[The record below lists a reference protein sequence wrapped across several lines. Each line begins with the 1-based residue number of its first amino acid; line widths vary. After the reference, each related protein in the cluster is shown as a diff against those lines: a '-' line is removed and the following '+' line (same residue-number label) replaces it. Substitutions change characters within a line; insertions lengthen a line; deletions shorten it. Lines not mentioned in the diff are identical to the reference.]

1 MNPRPDTRSAVP
13 RRLSWR
19 AGLVLFFLASFLVSP
34 RAQTSQNGS
43 PVVLDRVIAVVND
56 RPILASELNEE
67 MRVSILEPAIGERG
81 KETPQDALQRLIAR
95 TLIRQQIREEE
106 ERSLVPPEEEVSAR
120 MAELRKRLPVCA
132 HANCASDAGWN
143 TFLAAHGLTEQRV
156 ETYLRSRIEILKF
169 IEIRFRQ
176 GIRIS
181 PEQVEAYYRNT
192 LLPQYPPGEPV
203 PALNQVSA
211 RIEEVLLQ
219 EQVSGLFNDW
229 LDNLRKQGDIEVL
242 DPSLQTAEPEQ
253 ANPVQADPNK
263 GGPGVR

>member
-1 MNPRPDTRSAVP
+1 MNPLPDTTSAVP

-19 AGLVLFFLASFLVSP
+19 TGLVLFFLAGFLVSP

-81 KETPQDALQRLIAR
+81 KESPQDALQRLIAR

-106 ERSLVPPEEEVSAR
+106 ERSLVPPEEEVSTR
-120 MAELRKRLPVCA
+120 MTGLRKGLPVCV
-132 HANCASDAGWN
+132 HANCASDDGWN
-143 TFLAAHGLTEQRV
+143 AFLAAHGLTEQRV
-156 ETYLRSRIEILKF
+156 KTYLRSRIEILKF

-192 LLPQYPPGEPV
+192 LVPQYPPGEPV
-203 PALNQVSA
+203 PALSQVSA

-242 DPSLQTAEPEQ
+242 DPALEAAEPDQTIPVQ
-253 ANPVQADPNK
+253 ANPDK
-263 GGPGVR
+263 GGPGIR

>member
-1 MNPRPDTRSAVP
+1 MNPGTDTRSALVRLLS
-13 RRLSWR
+13 RRT
-19 AGLVLFFLASFLVSP
+19 GLVLFFSAGLLVSP
-34 RAQTSQNGS
+34 RAQASQDAS

-56 RPILASELNEE
+56 RPILASDLNDE
-67 MRVSILEPAIGERG
+67 MRVSILEPTIGESET
-81 KETPQDALQRLIAR
+81 ETPKDALQRLIAR

-106 ERSLVPPEEEVSAR
+106 ERSLVPPEEEVSTR
-120 MAELRKRLPVCA
+120 LAELRKGLPVCVR
-132 HANCASDAGWN
+132 ANCASDAGWKI
-143 TFLAAHGLTEQRV
+143 FLAAHGLTERRV

-176 GIRIS
+176 GIHIS
-181 PEQVEAYYRNT
+181 PEQVEAYYRST

-219 EQVSGLFNDW
+219 QQVSGLFNDW

-242 DPSLQTAEPEQ
+242 DPTLEATEPDQ
-253 ANPVQADPNK
+253 PIPVQANSDK

>member
-1 MNPRPDTRSAVP
+1 M
-13 RRLSWR
+13 
-19 AGLVLFFLASFLVSP
+19 
-34 RAQTSQNGS
+34 
-43 PVVLDRVIAVVND
+43 LDRVIAVVND
-56 RPILASELNEE
+56 RPILASELNDE
-67 MRVSILEPAIGERG
+67 MRVAILEPTIGERER
-81 KETPQDALQRLIAR
+81 ETPQDALQRLIAR

-106 ERSLVPPEEEVSAR
+106 ERSLVPPEEEVSTR
-120 MAELRKRLPVCA
+120 VAELRKGLPVCV
-132 HANCASDAGWN
+132 HANCTSDAGWN
-143 TFLAAHGLTEQRV
+143 TFLAAHGLTERRV

-176 GIRIS
+176 GVHIS
-181 PEQVEAYYRNT
+181 PEQVEAYYRST

-219 EQVSGLFNDW
+219 QQVSGLFNDW

-242 DPSLQTAEPEQ
+242 DPTLEATEPDQTIPVQ
-253 ANPVQADPNK
+253 ANPDK